1 LEQLALKGLSQLSCS
16 FFSFLPVCEGSL
28 TFDGMISLEMKT
40 FICQKYG
47 S

>member
-1 LEQLALKGLSQLSCS
+1 
-16 FFSFLPVCEGSL
+16 
-28 TFDGMISLEMKT
+28 MISLEMKT